1 MLYLVYVE
9 KSLRATSYESQTRI
23 SRIDTKKTN
32 LNAPWTKGA
41 EGKESA
47 PRTKDAEVRE
57 EWKQTKKRYIL
68 GKQET
73 QEKRQKTIHRGER
86 EGREELKT
94 EKYRNDTS

>member
-1 MLYLVYVE
+1 VCTKPVCVVLGVCRKIVASYELW
-9 KSLRATSYESQTRI
+9 ATSYESQTRI

-57 EWKQTKKRYIL
+57 E
-68 GKQET
+68 
-73 QEKRQKTIHRGER
+73 
-86 EGREELKT
+86 
-94 EKYRNDTS
+94 